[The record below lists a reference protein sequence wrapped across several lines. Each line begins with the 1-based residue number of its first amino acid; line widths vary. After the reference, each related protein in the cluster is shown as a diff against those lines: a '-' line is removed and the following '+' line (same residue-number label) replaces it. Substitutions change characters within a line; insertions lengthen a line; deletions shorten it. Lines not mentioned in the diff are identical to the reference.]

1 VAPIEVCY
9 PVRKPDL
16 DDPKV
21 IRRAVR
27 EELGVPFDSTVILQ
41 ASRLERWKG
50 QDVLIRALSELRDIP
65 DWHAWI
71 AGGPQ
76 KEGEEEFLNELKLLA
91 KQAGTTDRI
100 RFLGQRSD
108 VQQVMRAA
116 DIYCQPNSG
125 PEPFGIA
132 FIEALYASLP
142 VVTFDFG
149 GAAEIV
155 TPSCGM
161 LCDPGNVQ
169 AVSSVLRELVKD
181 PALRLKLG
189 EAGPSR
195 AAELCDPTRQLA
207 ILAEV
212 IANTPTGVA

>member
-1 VAPIEVCY
+1 M
-9 PVRKPDL
+9 
-16 DDPKV
+16 
-21 IRRAVR
+21 
-27 EELGVPFDSTVILQ
+27 
-41 ASRLERWKG
+41 
-50 QDVLIRALSELRDIP
+50 
-65 DWHAWI
+65 
-71 AGGPQ
+71 
-76 KEGEEEFLNELKLLA
+76 NELKLLA

-142 VVTFDFG
+142 VVTFEFG

-212 IANTPTGVA
+212 IANTPTSVA